1 MLTTMIPIN
10 KYIEDFDARCEE
22 LSNTKL
28 EDAPKVEVIINQ
40 VNEMIEE
47 YFKYVGSMPKPKS
60 LERLANYILVNELK
74 SKDVDKVANTDF
86 PILSDIQLKRRA
98 RKQMVMQDSTL
109 DFLNTKYNKQ
119 IDSLSRASI
128 KKVEY

>member
-1 MLTTMIPIN
+1 MLTTMMPIN
-10 KYIEDFDARCEE
+10 EYITSFEERCEE

-28 EDAPKVEVIINQ
+28 ENAPKMEDILEQ
-40 VNEMIEE
+40 VNTMIEE
-47 YFKYVGSMPKPKS
+47 YYKYVGRMPKPRA
-60 LERLANYILVNELK
+60 LELLANYILINELK
-74 SKDVDKVANTDF
+74 SKDVDKVTNTEF

-98 RKQMVMQDSTL
+98 RKQMLMQDSTI

-119 IDSLSRASI
+119 IDSLAKKTI